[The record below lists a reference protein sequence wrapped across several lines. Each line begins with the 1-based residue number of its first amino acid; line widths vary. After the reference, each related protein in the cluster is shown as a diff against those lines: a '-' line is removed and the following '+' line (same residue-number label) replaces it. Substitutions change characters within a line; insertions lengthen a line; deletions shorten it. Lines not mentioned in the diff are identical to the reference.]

1 MVLHCAIGCGFGSH
15 IEEIPAHRGNDIA
28 SGNNIVM
35 IRIKIKK
42 RTPLKLR
49 KRLRNKARLRKKVF
63 GTVDRPRLVVF
74 RSQKH
79 IYAQLV
85 DDSAGKVLGSTHT
98 LKMNGE
104 SGNCQG
110 ANKAGQQIAKLAL
123 EKDIK
128 KVVFD
133 RNGFI
138 YHGRVKA
145 LAESARKA
153 GLIF

>member
-1 MVLHCAIGCGFGSH
+1 
-15 IEEIPAHRGNDIA
+15 
-28 SGNNIVM
+28 M

-42 RTPLKLR
+42 RTPLKVR
-49 KRLRNKARLRKKVF
+49 KRLRNKARLRKKLF
-63 GTVDRPRLVVF
+63 GTLERPRLVVF

-85 DDSAGKVLGSTHT
+85 DDSVGQVLGSTHT
-98 LKMNGE
+98 LKLGKVG
-104 SGNCQG
+104 GNCQG
-110 ANKAGQQIAKLAL
+110 AHQAGQQIADLAL
-123 EKDIK
+123 SKNIK

-153 GLIF
+153 GLVF

>member
-1 MVLHCAIGCGFGSH
+1 
-15 IEEIPAHRGNDIA
+15 
-28 SGNNIVM
+28 M

-42 RTPLKLR
+42 RTPLKVR

-63 GTVDRPRLVVF
+63 GTKERPRLVVF

-79 IYAQLV
+79 IYVQLV
-85 DDSAGKVLGSTHT
+85 DDGIGQILAVTHT
-98 LKMNGE
+98 LKLGKE
-104 SGNCQG
+104 GGNCQG
-110 ANKAGQQIAKLAL
+110 AKKVGQKIAETAL
-123 EKDIK
+123 SKNIK

-138 YHGRVKA
+138 YHGRLKA
-145 LAESARKA
+145 LAESARKE

>member
-1 MVLHCAIGCGFGSH
+1 
-15 IEEIPAHRGNDIA
+15 
-28 SGNNIVM
+28 M
-35 IRIKIKK
+35 IKIKIKK
-42 RTPLKLR
+42 RTPLKVR

-63 GTVDRPRLVVF
+63 GTANRPRLSVF

-85 DDSAGKVLGSTHT
+85 DDNANRVLGAVHT
-98 LKMNGE
+98 LKLGKE
-104 SGNCQG
+104 GSNCQG
-110 ANKAGQQIAKLAL
+110 AKKVGQEIAKSAL
-123 EKDIK
+123 DQNIK

-145 LAESARKA
+145 LAESARKT
-153 GLIF
+153 GLMF

>member
-1 MVLHCAIGCGFGSH
+1 MMSGFAEKPANPAERKSKMIG
-15 IEEIPAHRGNDIA
+15 
-28 SGNNIVM
+28 
-35 IRIKIKK
+35 IKIKR

-49 KRLRNKARLRKKVF
+49 KRLRNKARLRKKIF
-63 GTVDRPRLVVF
+63 GTEERPRLVVF

-85 DDSAGKVLGSTHT
+85 DDGAGRILCSTHT
-98 LKMNGE
+98 LKMGKE
-104 SGNCQG
+104 GGNCQG
-110 ANKAGQQIAKLAL
+110 AKKAGQKIAETAL
-123 EKDIK
+123 SKNIR

-138 YHGRVKA
+138 YHGRLKA

-153 GLIF
+153 GLTF